1 MIMMRRFFAM
11 MIVRIKIM
19 VIMVM
24 FNINMVTIE
33 TMKMVTIEIMPR
45 RVDIGENGLGRCWTL
60 ST

>member
-1 MIMMRRFFAM
+1 MIMTRRFFAM

-33 TMKMVTIEIMPR
+33 TMKMVTMEIMPR
-45 RVDIGENGLGRCWTL
+45 
-60 ST
+60 

>member
-1 MIMMRRFFAM
+1 MKTLVCIGVKIMIMMRRFFAM

-33 TMKMVTIEIMPR
+33 TIKMVTMEIMPR
-45 RVDIGENGLGRCWTL
+45 
-60 ST
+60 

>member
-1 MIMMRRFFAM
+1 MKTLVCIGVKIMIIMRRFLAM

-33 TMKMVTIEIMPR
+33 TMKMVTIEIMLR
-45 RVDIGENGLGRCWTL
+45 
-60 ST
+60 